1 MSNLYTSKAEYYARY
16 RWDYSQAAIAAIL
29 DAVGVSSQTVMA
41 DIGAGTGMLA
51 KHFVDRV
58 KMVHAIEPEKEM
70 RALAE
75 KAFSGIS
82 TCQVLDASAEA
93 TTLPSVCVDLI
104 TVGQAIH
111 WFEPAAA
118 RREFLRILKPS
129 GWLAVLRNHGTDAVY
144 EQEVGT
150 LFEKFPKPEPSRAVS
165 RPSMSFYYGNDDF
178 QKMRFPFDFSLT
190 WEQFLGALLSSAW
203 IPNED
208 DPRFDEFKSAAQE
221 VFDSLSHAG
230 IVTSSGETE
239 LFLGRVSPERPL
251 SQKT

>member
-1 MSNLYTSKAEYYARY
+1 MSKLYTSKAEYYAKY
-16 RWDYSQAAIAAIL
+16 RWDYSQAAIAVIL
-29 DAVGVSSQTVMA
+29 DVAGVSSQTVMA

-58 KMVHAIEPEKEM
+58 KMVHAVEPELEM

-82 TCQVLDASAEA
+82 TCQVLDASAED
-93 TTLPSVCVDLI
+93 TTLPSASVDLI

-111 WFEPAAA
+111 WFDPAAA
-118 RREFLRILKPS
+118 RKEFLRILKPS
-129 GWLAVLRNHGTDAVY
+129 GWLAVLRNHGTDVRY

-150 LFEKFPKPEPSRAVS
+150 LFEKFSKPEPSRFVS

-178 QKMRFPFDFSLT
+178 QKMLFPFDFSLT

-203 IPNED
+203 IPDED

-221 VFDSLSHAG
+221 VFDSLRHTG
-230 IVTSSGETE
+230 VLTSSGETE
-239 LFLGRVSPERPL
+239 LFLGRVSP
-251 SQKT
+251 